1 MFRNTS
7 FLEMELVV
15 LLIVLQIEIRNV
27 GSDLFSIIRITLKS
41 FQRIRKQSVT
51 CTVNAEDFNYIFPE
65 YSIVERTK

>member
-1 MFRNTS
+1 MLRDAS
-7 FLEMELVV
+7 FFEVELEVPLVV
-15 LLIVLQIEIRNV
+15 LKIEIRNV

>member
-7 FLEMELVV
+7 FHEVELVV
-15 LLIVLQIEIRNV
+15 LLIMLQIEIRNV

-41 FQRIRKQSVT
+41 FQRIRKQSMT

-65 YSIVERTK
+65 YSIVECTK